1 MFIIL
6 DLLLPLGGLLFLL
19 PLNPLLSSVTASAWV
34 MAQLVVAPIQKRWA
48 LWPIAF
54 LILTTARTWW
64 LYEMPHPAASEDI
77 LLIVASFM
85 ATCGIKKNRLE
96 MLLKANLG
104 ALPIIWIAG
113 INQNMMQGIILRAPW
128 VPNFMVGK
136 NQCAY
141 VIGILLIISICWIWS
156 SKDNKKAQTLSG
168 LMTAVA
174 LVMLWQ
180 IQSRAA
186 LLAGFLGLA
195 IVYLMQQAKKEKLK
209 KSIGICVALAAAVIF
224 SIRIM
229 RPNSVITPLGF
240 DFYSDLG
247 RLQVQECFVN
257 LPLTGN
263 NRFIYGV
270 GFERGGLF
278 CKQEVISGVLD
289 HAHNLYIQLWANA
302 GILGIGGLLL
312 CLIMIFSKWNQ
323 IYRKDSTSFLTMVGI
338 AGTAYTLIQGLFDA
352 SIIYWPL
359 LQVLTGMLLAIPF
372 CAADHSNNSFSK
384 PDRC

>member
-359 LQVLTGMLLAIPF
+359 LQVLTGMLIAIPW
-372 CAADHSNNSFSK
+372 AK
-384 PDRC
+384 GRVE

>member
-19 PLNPLLSSVTASAWV
+19 PLNPLLSSLTASAWV

-141 VIGILLIISICWIWS
+141 VIGILLIISICWTWS

>member
-64 LYEMPHPAASEDI
+64 LYEMPHPAASQDI

>member
-372 CAADHSNNSFSK
+372 CAADHSNNSFSN

>member
-64 LYEMPHPAASEDI
+64 LYEMPHPAASQDI

-113 INQNMMQGIILRAPW
+113 INQNMMQGIMLRAPW

-174 LVMLWQ
+174 MAMLWQ

-240 DFYSDLG
+240 DFHSDLG
-247 RLQVQECFVN
+247 RLQIQECFVN

-270 GFERGGLF
+270 GFDRGGLF

-289 HAHNLYIQLWANA
+289 HAHNLYIQLWANT

-312 CLIMIFSKWNQ
+312 CLTMIFSKWNQ
-323 IYRKDSTSFLTMVGI
+323 IYKKDLTSFLTMVGL
-338 AGTAYTLIQGLFDA
+338 AGTAYTLIQGIFDA
-352 SIIYWPL
+352 SILYWPL
-359 LQVLTGMLLAIPF
+359 LQILTGVLIAIPW
-372 CAADHSNNSFSK
+372 AA
-384 PDRC
+384 PDRS

>member
-6 DLLLPLGGLLFLL
+6 DLLLPLGALLFLL

-96 MLLKANLG
+96 ILLKANLG

-278 CKQEVISGVLD
+278 CKQEVVSGVLD

>member
-1 MFIIL
+1 MCIIL

-64 LYEMPHPAASEDI
+64 LYEMPHPAASQDI

-113 INQNMMQGIILRAPW
+113 INQNMMQGIMLRAPW

-174 LVMLWQ
+174 MAMLWQ

-240 DFYSDLG
+240 DFHSDLG

-270 GFERGGLF
+270 GFERGEIF

-312 CLIMIFSKWNQ
+312 CLIMILSKWNQ
-323 IYRKDSTSFLTMVGI
+323 VYKKDSSSFLTMVGI

-352 SIIYWPL
+352 SVIYWPL
-359 LQVLTGMLLAIPF
+359 LQVLTGVLLAIPF

-384 PDRC
+384 PDWG

>member
-1 MFIIL
+1 MCIIL

>member
-1 MFIIL
+1 
-6 DLLLPLGGLLFLL
+6 
-19 PLNPLLSSVTASAWV
+19 
-34 MAQLVVAPIQKRWA
+34 
-48 LWPIAF
+48 
-54 LILTTARTWW
+54 
-64 LYEMPHPAASEDI
+64 
-77 LLIVASFM
+77 
-85 ATCGIKKNRLE
+85 
-96 MLLKANLG
+96 
-104 ALPIIWIAG
+104 
-113 INQNMMQGIILRAPW
+113 
-128 VPNFMVGK
+128 MVGK

>member
-34 MAQLVVAPIQKRWA
+34 MTQLVVAPIQKRWA

-113 INQNMMQGIILRAPW
+113 INQNMMQGIMLRAPW
-128 VPNFMVGK
+128 VPNLMVGK

-312 CLIMIFSKWNQ
+312 CLIMILSKWNQ
-323 IYRKDSTSFLTMVGI
+323 IYKKDLTSFLTMVGI
-338 AGTAYTLIQGLFDA
+338 AGTAYTLIQGVFDA
-352 SIIYWPL
+352 SILYWPL
-359 LQVLTGMLLAIPF
+359 LQILTGMLIAIPW
-372 CAADHSNNSFSK
+372 AK
-384 PDRC
+384 GRVE